1 MIQKICILAI
11 LFSTVVVCGQNITLL
26 KNNHPK
32 AKELK
37 HHLNTTKDSLLLA
50 CEKTIIQ
57 VDIFN
62 EDYENI
68 LIVEDSSAQISL
80 NEVPAG
86 EFFVEVKLADKIIV
100 MNLIKPDHIDNLT
113 ESKVGH
119 SKNYDHKTSS
129 KSIAYLL
136 TGGKR
141 ENTTSKRQKFYWTI
155 TKVNNGKITSKT
167 MKLVDKETA
176 DRMISKNKLEQNSIS
191 GKLNEL
197 SVWEVYDTKKFM
209 ELQVSNPDFIYSAKS
224 AIFNT
229 NPYYRTETSIQ
240 TL

>member
-11 LFSTVVVCGQNITLL
+11 LFSTVVVCGQNTTLL

-100 MNLIKPDHIDNLT
+100 MNLIKP
-113 ESKVGH
+113 E
-119 SKNYDHKTSS
+119 
-129 KSIAYLL
+129 
-136 TGGKR
+136 
-141 ENTTSKRQKFYWTI
+141 
-155 TKVNNGKITSKT
+155 
-167 MKLVDKETA
+167 
-176 DRMISKNKLEQNSIS
+176 
-191 GKLNEL
+191 
-197 SVWEVYDTKKFM
+197 
-209 ELQVSNPDFIYSAKS
+209 
-224 AIFNT
+224 
-229 NPYYRTETSIQ
+229 PY
-240 TL
+240 